1 MTDVVVTTGLTK
13 RYGSVLALDS
23 LDLTIPQ
30 GTVFGVIGPNG
41 AGKTT
46 LMRLLV
52 DVLRPTSG
60 SITVLGMEPRAGG
73 KDLRGRIGYLPG
85 EFHVEPGLSGRAHL
99 KFWTSISPGDRTQV
113 HRRAEAMAER
123 LDIPLD
129 RPARKLSKGNKQ
141 KLGLVQ
147 AFMHRPELLILD
159 EPTSGLDPL
168 VQQTF
173 LELVSEARDGG
184 ATVFLSS
191 HVLSE
196 VEQAADLAVVL
207 RSGSI
212 VREASIEGLHTTA
225 VRHLRARLSDADA
238 ATVDRRMA
246 DVAAGLDVSVEGEDV
261 LVSGLVQGHADD
273 LVKALARFTVADLVL
288 AEPDLEESV
297 LAMYSGKDVP

>member
-23 LDLTIPQ
+23 LDLTIPE
-30 GTVFGVIGPNG
+30 GTVLGVIGPNG

-52 DVLRPTSG
+52 DVVRPTSG
-60 SITVLGMEPRAGG
+60 SLTVLGVEPRAGG
-73 KDLRGRIGYLPG
+73 KHLRGRIGYLPG
-85 EFHVEPGLSGRAHL
+85 EFHVEPGLSGQGHL
-99 KFWTSISPGDRTQV
+99 TFWTSISPGDRARV
-113 HRRAEAMAER
+113 HRRAQMMAER
-123 LDIPLD
+123 LDIPLE

-173 LELVSEARDGG
+173 LELVSEARDDG
-184 ATVFLSS
+184 ATVLLSS

-207 RSGSI
+207 RSGRI
-212 VREASIEGLHTTA
+212 VREASIEGLRATA
-225 VRHLRARLSDADA
+225 VRHVRARLSDADA
-238 ATVDRRMA
+238 ATVGRRLT
-246 DVAAGLDVSVEGEDV
+246 DVSAGLDVTADGGDV
-261 LVSGLVQGHADD
+261 LVSGLVQGNSDE
-273 LVKALARFTVADLVL
+273 LVKVLAQFTVADLVL

-297 LAMYSGKDVP
+297 LAMYSDKEVV